1 MKNRYGRIIA
11 GLLLSLFLAAFVVL
25 ATLSPKAEAMSGGSN
40 PNWIVLR
47 AVSATDDTGY
57 AADAVAW
64 DTVRSNFT
72 NIQPNAGR
80 SSSVGVVQFR
90 FKGTDLEDET
100 FTWSLNSLKYGSVPR
115 TAAYGTGI
123 LGSTTDGTYFYADTI
138 VITAQG
144 WDRTFSVT
152 TALQNNLGT
161 GVVSGGG
168 ISILEGDSLE
178 HELWEMKMETSTAA
192 TIGCD
197 GTNNE

>member
-1 MKNRYGRIIA
+1 MKSRIGRIFA
-11 GLLLSLFLAAFVVL
+11 GLLLSLILAAFVVL
-25 ATLSPKAEAMSGGSN
+25 TVLQPEASALSGGSN
-40 PNWIVLR
+40 PQWATLR

-64 DTVRSNFT
+64 TTVRNNFT
-72 NIQPNAGR
+72 NISNPGR
-80 SSSVGVVQFR
+80 PVGVVQFR

-100 FTWSLNSLKYGSVPR
+100 FTWSLNATRYGSVPR
-115 TAAYGTGI
+115 TVAYGTGI
-123 LGSTTDGTYFYADTI
+123 LGATTDGTYFYADTI
-138 VITAQG
+138 AITGQG

-168 ISILEGDSLE
+168 VALLEGDSLE
-178 HELWEMKMETSTAA
+178 RELWEMKMETSTAA

-197 GTNNE
+197 ITNYE